1 VPGGAAPAAAPAAAG
16 RGPCRNGRHAS
27 VSVRIH
33 PTAVVDSAA
42 KLADG
47 VSVGPYSILGAGV
60 TVGAD
65 TEIGPH
71 VVIDGLTTIG
81 ARNRIVG
88 QSSLGSPP
96 QDLKYAGSP
105 TRLEI
110 GDDNIV
116 REFVTMNRAT
126 EHGGGTTKVGSHGMF
141 MAYAHVAHDCQVGD
155 RVVMANGATLAG
167 HVTIEDHA
175 IVGGLVAI
183 HQFVR
188 IGESAIL
195 GGGAMVT
202 LDIAP
207 FCMAAGDRAVL
218 HGLNLIGLRR
228 RGYGPTTIAS
238 LRSAYRTIFRSGL
251 RLQDA
256 LEQLRSE
263 AAEEPC
269 VARLV
274 AFIEQSQRGICR

>member
-1 VPGGAAPAAAPAAAG
+1 
-16 RGPCRNGRHAS
+16 

-42 KLADG
+42 RLDD
-47 VSVGPYSILGAGV
+47 GV
-60 TVGAD
+60 TVGPYAVIGPDVTIGSD

-71 VVIDGLTTIG
+71 VVIDGITSIG
-81 ARNRIVG
+81 ARCRFTG
-88 QSSLGSPP
+88 QASIGTPP
-96 QDLKYAGSP
+96 QDLKYQGGP
-105 TRLEI
+105 TRLQI

-126 EHGGGTTKVGSHGMF
+126 EHGGGVTRVGSHGMF
-141 MAYAHVAHDCQVGD
+141 MAYAHVAHDCEVGD
-155 RVVMANGATLAG
+155 HVVMANCATLAG
-167 HVTIEDHA
+167 HVTIEPWA

-202 LDIAP
+202 LDVAP
-207 FCMAAGDRAVL
+207 YCMAAGDRAAL
-218 HGLNLIGLRR
+218 HGLNVIGLKR
-228 RGYGPTTIAS
+228 RGFSAETLNA
-238 LRSAYRTIFRSGL
+238 LRAAYRTVFRSGL

-256 LEQLRSE
+256 LEQLRGDAESE
-263 AAEEPC
+263 PR
-269 VARLV
+269 VAHFVR
-274 AFIEQSQRGICR
+274 FIEQSQRGICR

>member
-1 VPGGAAPAAAPAAAG
+1 
-16 RGPCRNGRHAS
+16 
-27 VSVRIH
+27 VSVRVH
-33 PTAVVDSAA
+33 PTAVVDAEA
-42 KLADG
+42 RLDDG
-47 VSVGPYSILGAGV
+47 VTVGPYAVIGAGA
-60 TVGAD
+60 TIGAD

-71 VVIDGLTTIG
+71 VVVDGIVRIG
-81 ARNRIVG
+81 ARCRFTG
-88 QSSLGSPP
+88 QASIGTPP
-96 QDLKYAGSP
+96 QDLKYQGSP

-126 EHGGGTTKVGSHGMF
+126 EHGGGVTKVGSHGMF
-141 MAYAHVAHDCQVGD
+141 MAYAHVAHDCVVGD
-155 RVVMANGATLAG
+155 HVVMANAATLAG

-202 LDIAP
+202 QDIAP
-207 FCMAAGDRAVL
+207 YCMAAGDRAVL
-218 HGLNLIGLRR
+218 HGLNLIGLKR
-228 RGYGPTTIAS
+228 RGFPPATIAA

-251 RLQDA
+251 RLADA
-256 LEQLRSE
+256 LDQVRAD
-263 AAEEPC
+263 AADDPS
-269 VARLV
+269 VAHFV
-274 AFIEQSQRGICR
+274 EFIEASQRGICR

>member
-1 VPGGAAPAAAPAAAG
+1 M
-16 RGPCRNGRHAS
+16 
-27 VSVRIH
+27 SVRIH
-33 PTAVVDSAA
+33 PTAVVDAA
-42 KLADG
+42 ARLGDG
-47 VSVGPYSILGAGV
+47 VSIGPYAIIGPGV
-60 TVGAD
+60 TIGD
-65 TEIGPH
+65 HTDIGPH
-71 VVIDGLTTIG
+71 VVVDGLTTIG
-81 ARNRIVG
+81 ARCRFTG
-88 QSSLGSPP
+88 QSSIGSPP
-96 QDLKYAGSP
+96 QDLKYEGGP

-126 EHGGGTTKVGSHGMF
+126 EHGGGVTRVGSHGMF
-141 MAYAHVAHDCQVGD
+141 MAYAHVAHDCLIGD
-155 RVVMANGATLAG
+155 HVVMANAATLAG

-218 HGLNLIGLRR
+218 HGLNLIGLKR
-228 RGYGPTTIAS
+228 RGFGPETLLA

-251 RLQDA
+251 RLRDA
-256 LEQLRSE
+256 LEAVRAD
-263 AAEEPC
+263 AADEPR
-269 VARLV
+269 VAHLV
-274 AFIEQSQRGICR
+274 RFIEQSQRGICR